1 MKGSKRSVLALSIEE
16 ILFLEKHCECWNN
29 VGTAS
34 SFSSF
39 LGFVPINSA
48 LKSRLKQCGSKCSE
62 HIKTVSGIFFLF
74 KLCNHFFFTSSLLDG
89 RR

>member
-1 MKGSKRSVLALSIEE
+1 MKGNIEE
-16 ILFLEKHCECWNN
+16 ILFLEEHCECWNN

-62 HIKTVSGIFFLF
+62 YIKTVSGISFLF
-74 KLCNHFFFTSSLLDG
+74 KLCNHFFLLLHF
-89 RR
+89 